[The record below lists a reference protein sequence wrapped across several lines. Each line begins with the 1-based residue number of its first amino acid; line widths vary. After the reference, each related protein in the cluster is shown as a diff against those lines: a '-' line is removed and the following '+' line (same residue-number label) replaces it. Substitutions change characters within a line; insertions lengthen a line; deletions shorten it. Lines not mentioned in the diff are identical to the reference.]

1 MNKMKIL
8 KINLIK
14 KLIIKLNNLLF
25 NKKFIV
31 QLKNIQFIRN
41 NFYKIKS
48 KYQKLIKI
56 FLLNKYKYKKI
67 TLKLIFLN

>member
-14 KLIIKLNNLLF
+14 KLIMRKNNLLF

>member
-14 KLIIKLNNLLF
+14 KLIMRKNNLLF
-25 NKKFIV
+25 NKKFIA
-31 QLKNIQFIRN
+31 QSINIQFIRN

-48 KYQKLIKI
+48 KYQKLIKNL
-56 FLLNKYKYKKI
+56 LLNKYKYKKI
-67 TLKLIFLN
+67 TLKLIFL

>member
-14 KLIIKLNNLLF
+14 KLIMRKNNLLF
-25 NKKFIV
+25 NKKFIA

-41 NFYKIKS
+41 NFFKIKS
-48 KYQKLIKI
+48 KYQKIIKI